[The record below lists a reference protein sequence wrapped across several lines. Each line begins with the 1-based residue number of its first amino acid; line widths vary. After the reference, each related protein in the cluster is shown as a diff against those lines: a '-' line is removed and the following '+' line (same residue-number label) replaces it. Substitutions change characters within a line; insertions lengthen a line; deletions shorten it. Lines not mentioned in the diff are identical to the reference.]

1 MALKRPRGTNDFLGD
16 KVKLMTKLEETVRD
30 VCKSFGINEIRTP
43 MFEYTEL
50 FQRGVGE
57 TTDIVQKE
65 MYTFKDKADRSITL
79 RPEGTAGVARSFIEH
94 GMYNNPQPG
103 LYSEAQPTKLFYV
116 TPCFRNERP
125 QAGRYKQFHQFGV
138 EMYGTYDASADAE
151 VISLV
156 YEIFN
161 RLGLK
166 NVRLKINSLGSNE
179 CRKKY
184 NKVLKDYIGDRL
196 DHLCDDCKSRFEK
209 NPLRVLDCKNKN
221 CKEVLSDAPAVLD
234 ILDEE
239 CAAHFEKL
247 KASLEA
253 MGIPYEVDKGI
264 VRGLDYYTRTVF
276 EFVSDEIGA
285 QGTICG
291 GGRYDNLVE
300 ECGGSPMGAVGFAM
314 GLERIMLVLE
324 AQGLNEVDSNN
335 PLVYIGSI
343 GEKGALKAQEIGY
356 DLRKAGI
363 HAEYDTVGRSVKAQM
378 KYADKIGAVYNV
390 VLGDDEIAND
400 KVRLKNMLNGEQKE
414 ITLSAI
420 EDELK
425 NL

>member
-65 MYTFKDKADRSITL
+65 MFTFEDRGGRSLTL
-79 RPEGTAGVARSFIEH
+79 KPEGTAGAARAFIE
-94 GMYNNPQPG
+94 NG

-156 YEIFN
+156 YEIFQ

-166 NVRLKINSLGSNE
+166 NVRLKINSLG
-179 CRKKY
+179 
-184 NKVLKDYIGDRL
+184 
-196 DHLCDDCKSRFEK
+196 
-209 NPLRVLDCKNKN
+209 
-221 CKEVLSDAPAVLD
+221 DAPAVLD

-335 PLVYIGSI
+335 PLIYIGSI

-378 KYADKIGAVYNV
+378 KYADKIGAIYNV

-400 KVRLKNMLNGEQKE
+400 KVRLKNMLNGEQRE

>member
-65 MYTFKDKADRSITL
+65 MFTFEDRGGRSLTL
-79 RPEGTAGVARSFIEH
+79 KPEGTAGAARAFIE
-94 GMYNNPQPG
+94 NG

-156 YEIFN
+156 YEIFQ

-196 DHLCDDCKSRFEK
+196 EHLCDDCKSRFEK

-221 CKEVLSDAPAVLD
+221 CKEVLADAPAVLD

-291 GGRYDNLVE
+291 RGRYDNLKKD
-300 ECGGSPMGAVGFAM
+300 CGGSPMGAVGFAM

-335 PLVYIGSI
+335 PLIYIGSI

-378 KYADKIGAVYNV
+378 KYADKIGAIYNV

-400 KVRLKNMLNGEQKE
+400 KVRLKNMLNGEQRE

>member
-16 KVKLMTKLEETVRD
+16 KVKLMTKLEETLPHAPQT
-30 VCKSFGINEIRTP
+30 FGINEIRTP

-65 MYTFKDKADRSITL
+65 MFTFEDRGGRSLTL
-79 RPEGTAGVARSFIEH
+79 KPEGTAGAARAFIE
-94 GMYNNPQPG
+94 NG

-156 YEIFN
+156 YEIFQ

-196 DHLCDDCKSRFEK
+196 EHLCDDCKSRFEK

-221 CKEVLSDAPAVLD
+221 CKEVLADAPAVLD

-335 PLVYIGSI
+335 PLIYIGSI

-400 KVRLKNMLNGEQKE
+400 KVRLKNMLNGEQRE

>member
-65 MYTFKDKADRSITL
+65 MFTFEDRGGRSLTL
-79 RPEGTAGVARSFIEH
+79 KPEGTAGAARAFIE
-94 GMYNNPQPG
+94 NG

-156 YEIFN
+156 YEIFQ

-196 DHLCDDCKSRFEK
+196 EHLCDDCKSRFEK

-221 CKEVLSDAPAVLD
+221 CKEVLADAPAVLD

-335 PLVYIGSI
+335 PLIYIGSI

-400 KVRLKNMLNGEQKE
+400 KVRLKNGEQRE

>member
-65 MYTFKDKADRSITL
+65 MFTFEDRGSRSLTHK
-79 RPEGTAGVARSFIEH
+79 PEGTAGAARAFIE
-94 GMYNNPQPG
+94 NG

-156 YEIFN
+156 YEIFQ

-196 DHLCDDCKSRFEK
+196 EHLCDDCKSRFEK

-221 CKEVLSDAPAVLD
+221 CKEVLADAPAVLD

-314 GLERIMLVLE
+314 GLERIMLDLE

-335 PLVYIGSI
+335 PLIYIGSI

-400 KVRLKNMLNGEQKE
+400 KVRLKNMLNGEQRE

>member
-65 MYTFKDKADRSITL
+65 MFTFEDRGGRSLTL
-79 RPEGTAGVARSFIEH
+79 KPEGTAGAARAFIE
-94 GMYNNPQPG
+94 NG

-156 YEIFN
+156 YEIFQ

-196 DHLCDDCKSRFEK
+196 EHLCDDCKSRFEK

-221 CKEVLSDAPAVLD
+221 CKEVLADAPAVLD

-264 VRGLDYYTRTVF
+264 VRGL

-335 PLVYIGSI
+335 PLIYIGSI

-378 KYADKIGAVYNV
+378 KYADKIGAIYNV

-400 KVRLKNMLNGEQKE
+400 KVRLKNMLNGEQRE

>member
-57 TTDIVQKE
+57 ITDIVQRE
-65 MYTFKDKADRSITL
+65 MFTFEDRGGRSLTL
-79 RPEGTAGVARSFIEH
+79 KPEGTAGAARAFIE
-94 GMYNNPQPG
+94 NG

-196 DHLCDDCKSRFEK
+196 EHLCDDCKSRFEK

-221 CKEVLSDAPAVLD
+221 CKEVLADAPAVLD

-253 MGIPYEVDKGI
+253 MGIPNEVDKGI

-335 PLVYIGSI
+335 PLIYIGSI

-356 DLRKAGI
+356 DLRKAVI

-378 KYADKIGAVYNV
+378 KYADKIGAIYNV

-400 KVRLKNMLNGEQKE
+400 KVRLKNMLNGEQRE

>member
-65 MYTFKDKADRSITL
+65 MFTFEDRGGRSLTL
-79 RPEGTAGVARSFIEH
+79 KPEGTAGAARAFIE
-94 GMYNNPQPG
+94 NG

-390 VLGDDEIAND
+390 VLGDDEIT
-400 KVRLKNMLNGEQKE
+400 KNKGKH
-414 ITLSAI
+414 
-420 EDELK
+420 K
-425 NL
+425 

>member
-65 MYTFKDKADRSITL
+65 MFTFEDRGGRSLTL
-79 RPEGTAGVARSFIEH
+79 KPEGTAGAARAFIE
-94 GMYNNPQPG
+94 NG

-156 YEIFN
+156 YEIFQ

-196 DHLCDDCKSRFEK
+196 EHLCDDCKSRFEK
-209 NPLRVLDCKNKN
+209 IPLIVLDCKNKN
-221 CKEVLSDAPAVLD
+221 CKEVLADAPAVLD

-335 PLVYIGSI
+335 PLIYIGSI

-378 KYADKIGAVYNV
+378 KYADKIGAIYNV

-400 KVRLKNMLNGEQKE
+400 KVRLKNMLNGEQRE

>member
-65 MYTFKDKADRSITL
+65 MFTFEDRGGRSLTL
-79 RPEGTAGVARSFIEH
+79 KPEGTAGAARAFIE
-94 GMYNNPQPG
+94 NG

-156 YEIFN
+156 YEIFQ

-196 DHLCDDCKSRFEK
+196 EHLCDDCKSRFEK

-221 CKEVLSDAPAVLD
+221 CKEVLADAPAVLD

-300 ECGGSPMGAVGFAM
+300 ACCGSPMGAVGFAM

-335 PLVYIGSI
+335 PLIYIGSI

-363 HAEYDTVGRSVKAQM
+363 HSEYDTVGRSVKAQM
-378 KYADKIGAVYNV
+378 KYADKIGAIYNV

-400 KVRLKNMLNGEQKE
+400 KVRLKNMLNGEQRE